1 MRRTRLMML
10 RERILMPKPKPKQA
24 AHLRMLMTMMRMNFM
39 MSCSEEALL
48 PATTLSL

>member
-10 RERILMPKPKPKQA
+10 KERILMPKPKQA
-24 AHLRMLMTMMRMNFM
+24 AHLRMLMTMMKMNSM